1 MFYWILLA
9 LAIIAEI
16 TGTLSM
22 KWASVSGGH
31 TGFILMLAM
40 IALSY
45 IFLAFAVKKIA
56 LGVAYALWEGIGIL
70 LITLFSVLLFDE
82 SLSLLKIAGLTTL
95 VIGIVLIKSGTQK
108 KRLPSRRWPM
118 QQFEWIHA
126 ARLAIAIVLE
136 IIANVFL
143 KFSDGFRRKIYGIL
157 SLAAVLGAFSALSQA
172 VKGIDLSVAYA
183 LWGGFGIAAT
193 IAAGWVLFGQRLNNK
208 GWAGVI
214 LLVAGMVLIK
224 LA

>member
-108 KRLPSRRWPM
+108 KRLHSRRWPM

-126 ARLAIAIVLE
+126 AWLAIAIVLE

-143 KFSDGFRRKIYGIL
+143 EFSDGFRRKIYGIL

>member
-70 LITLFSVLLFDE
+70 LITLFSVPSVLLFDE

-108 KRLPSRRWPM
+108 KASSK
-118 QQFEWIHA
+118 QEVAHA
-126 ARLAIAIVLE
+126 AV
-136 IIANVFL
+136 
-143 KFSDGFRRKIYGIL
+143 
-157 SLAAVLGAFSALSQA
+157 
-172 VKGIDLSVAYA
+172 
-183 LWGGFGIAAT
+183 
-193 IAAGWVLFGQRLNNK
+193 
-208 GWAGVI
+208 
-214 LLVAGMVLIK
+214 
-224 LA
+224 

>member
-82 SLSLLKIAGLTTL
+82 SLSLLKMAGLTTR
-95 VIGIVLIKSGTQK
+95 
-108 KRLPSRRWPM
+108 RLPP
-118 QQFEWIHA
+118 Q
-126 ARLAIAIVLE
+126 
-136 IIANVFL
+136 
-143 KFSDGFRRKIYGIL
+143 
-157 SLAAVLGAFSALSQA
+157 
-172 VKGIDLSVAYA
+172 DLRHPVP
-183 LWGGFGIAAT
+183 GGSIGR
-193 IAAGWVLFGQRLNNK
+193 VQRP
-208 GWAGVI
+208 
-214 LLVAGMVLIK
+214 VAGG
-224 LA
+224 

>member
-22 KWASVSGGH
+22 KWASISGGH

-95 VIGIVLIKSGTQK
+95 VVGIVLIKSGTQK
-108 KRLPSRRWPM
+108 KRPRSRRWLM

-126 ARLAIAIVLE
+126 IWLAIAIVLE

-143 KFSDGFRRKIYGIL
+143 KFSDGFRRKVYGIL